1 MITPLDCSVQV
12 TPSGHCPHHETP
24 EPVAF
29 VVREFLDALSA
40 QVDAQTDSRPDPAA
54 LLAAMPSEEVRFGER
69 GLALNPRGKGSPR
82 NVFEKAA
89 YGVYCVERYV
99 LRKRE

>member
-1 MITPLDCSVQV
+1 MRQV

-29 VVREFLDALSA
+29 VLREFLDALSA
-40 QVDAQTDSRPDPAA
+40 HQTESRPDPAA

-69 GLALNPRGKGSPR
+69 GLALRPRGKGSPR
-82 NVFEKAA
+82 NIFEKAA
-89 YGVYCVERYV
+89 YGVYCIERYV
-99 LRKRE
+99 LRIRE